1 MNLSASRWAPTGDEM
16 RNTPPSAVFRNGRT
30 SLLITQEPAN
40 SPGNFDN
47 DYDMEDMHLDSG
59 ATDDYAFDTAMD
71 YDGDVVMVDLN
82 DPGIIKMVTELTR
95 NERQAENMREYVD
108 VNLSTSISQY

>member
-1 MNLSASRWAPTGDEM
+1 M
-16 RNTPPSAVFRNGRT
+16 RNIPSSAVFRNSQT

-40 SPGNFDN
+40 GPGNFDN

-108 VNLSTSISQY
+108 VNLLPPYISKY

>member
-1 MNLSASRWAPTGDEM
+1 M
-16 RNTPPSAVFRNGRT
+16 RNTPPSTVFRNGRA
-30 SLLITQEPAN
+30 SLLIAREPTN
-40 SPGNFDN
+40 GPGNLDN

-59 ATDDYAFDTAMD
+59 DMDDYDFDTAID

-82 DPGIIKMVTELTR
+82 DPGIIKIVTELTR

-108 VNLSTSISQY
+108 VNLSNSISQH